1 MKEPVVI
8 RKCYALAEFYACVA
22 LQREIW
28 GEEPLE
34 VEPATMFVVAAHTGG
49 QVIGAFDGDE
59 LIGFVLAVA
68 AVRDGRAYLH
78 SHMAGVR
85 DGYRNQG
92 LGRKLKLFQR
102 EEALRRGITLI
113 EWTFDP
119 LEVRNAHFNLNRLG
133 AICRKYLPN
142 LYGVTTS
149 PLHRGLR
156 TDRLLAEWHL
166 EWPSVVA
173 RIDGAEGET
182 VRGDLPGSEDAPKQD
197 ANLKIRHYRVKD
209 AGGELGPRT
218 YITVPAVPYGV
229 GGDLSGVT
237 AVQDRLHAEFTE
249 WFSKGYVAVA
259 LRPGAESAYVLVG
272 QDCGSE
278 A

>member
-1 MKEPVVI
+1 MSTSPVAI
-8 RKCYALAEFYACVA
+8 RNCHELADFHNCVA

-49 QVIGAFDGDE
+49 QVIGAFAGE
-59 LIGFVLAVA
+59 TLVGFVLAVA
-68 AVRDGRAYLH
+68 GVRDGQPYLH

-85 DGYRNQG
+85 EDYRDQG

-102 EEALRRGITLI
+102 AEALGRGITLI

-133 AICRKYLPN
+133 AFCRKYMPN

-166 EWPSVVA
+166 EEPGVIA
-173 RIDGAEGET
+173 MADGATGVAVATHSPELEG
-182 VRGDLPGSEDAPKQD
+182 LPMNEVDGR
-197 ANLKIRHYRVKD
+197 LIR
-209 AGGELGPRT
+209 
-218 YITVPAVPYGV
+218 VPASVPYGV
-229 GGDLSGVT
+229 GGDISGAT
-237 AVQDRLHAEFTE
+237 AVQDRLHRDFAKAF
-249 WFSKGYVAVA
+249 KDGYVAVA
-259 LRPGAESAYVLVG
+259 VTTGEQPAYILTRT
-272 QDCGSE
+272 DRTRD
-278 A
+278 